1 MKGVYYMKRVAVI
14 LALILAI
21 GCVLPVW
28 AEGEPAADKSA
39 ANAGALLEAW
49 TQERLAAIDQ
59 NDPKQM
65 SEAYTYPYPDCI
77 NGVWSTDGTMDKLT
91 FAYVQGRKAEAEA
104 ELACIEE
111 QSSVTLV
118 EGGKYTIKELLEVQ
132 YSLAD
137 YIGAESGVAGYG
149 IDQKRNCVRVDLVVN
164 EPASGDTEKT
174 LAMTFGDKVGFN
186 DTDGYAVPAMGTFE
200 PVAEQASADE
210 AAKCGTPGVPT
221 YLLIIIVAAAAAL
234 CVLVYFAVRKNK
246 E

>member
-1 MKGVYYMKRVAVI
+1 MKRVAVI
-14 LALILAI
+14 LALILAM

-28 AEGEPAADKSA
+28 AEGEPAADKSVKNA
-39 ANAGALLEAW
+39 AALLEYW

-59 NDPKQM
+59 NDQQQM
-65 SEAYTYPYPDCI
+65 SEAYSYPYPDCI

-104 ELACIEE
+104 ELACVED

-132 YSLAD
+132 YSLTD

-149 IDQKRNCVRVDLVVN
+149 IDQKRNCVMVDLVVN

-174 LAMTFGDKVGFN
+174 LAMTYGDKVGFN

-200 PVAEQASADE
+200 PAAEDAFAGD
-210 AAKCGTPGVPT
+210 AAKCGTPDVPV
-221 YLLIIIVAAAAAL
+221 YLVIIIVVAAAAL
-234 CVLVYFAVRKNK
+234 CGLVYIAVRKIK

>member
-1 MKGVYYMKRVAVI
+1 MGESFPVYIDKGVSCLPAAVLRRSRRMKGVYYMKRVAVI

-59 NDPKQM
+59 NDPQQM

-104 ELACIEE
+104 ELACVED

-132 YSLAD
+132 
-137 YIGAESGVAGYG
+137 
-149 IDQKRNCVRVDLVVN
+149 
-164 EPASGDTEKT
+164 
-174 LAMTFGDKVGFN
+174 
-186 DTDGYAVPAMGTFE
+186 
-200 PVAEQASADE
+200 
-210 AAKCGTPGVPT
+210 
-221 YLLIIIVAAAAAL
+221 
-234 CVLVYFAVRKNK
+234 
-246 E
+246 